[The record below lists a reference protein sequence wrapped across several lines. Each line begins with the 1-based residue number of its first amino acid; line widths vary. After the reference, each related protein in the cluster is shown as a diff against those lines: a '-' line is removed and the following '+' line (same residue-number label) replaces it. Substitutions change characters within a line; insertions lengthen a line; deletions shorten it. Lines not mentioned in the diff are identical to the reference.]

1 MVKYTYSQAR
11 QNFASVLNKAQI
23 EGEVIIQRKDG
34 SSFVI
39 KPYKFK
45 KSPLDVQG
53 INVNLSS
60 SEIVDIIQETRKK

>member
-11 QNFASVLNKAQI
+11 QNFATVLNKAQS
-23 EGEVIIQRKDG
+23 EGEVLVQRKDG

-39 KPYKFK
+39 KPYKLN

-53 INVNLSS
+53 VHVNLSS
-60 SEIVDIIQETRKK
+60 SEIVDIVQETRRK